1 MNIRINEK
9 ISIEADI
16 PFQSIQELAMT
27 WEINDH
33 ARVNMSGILKGKE
46 GVNQILFE
54 DYLRGTVRLIMTGN
68 KDNEA
73 DETLFCGQIEQIDL
87 KYTHGVLLALVTAVS
102 ASINLDKKQ
111 HCYTFQDTSRTYA
124 ETAKAVNAL
133 EDVSIICSIG
143 DKKLE
148 KPVICYQETAW
159 EFEKRLA
166 SLQHSYIIP
175 DILTGRPNLW
185 FGMRKG
191 KEINKNSSTVEVRIR
206 KSYVDGERGRA
217 VISHSLESRGSY
229 LLGDWMMLNGRKC
242 VIYKKE
248 FLLKHADIQ
257 FVYWLANE
265 KDLETEPCYNE
276 RFNGLCLSG
285 TVEKTRNETV
295 QVKFDIDGKSG
306 KYFYPWRPDSGNALY
321 AMPEKGSK
329 AEVYFMNH
337 DERQAI
343 VIRCLHNL
351 KNKDKEPGDKYFEN
365 SDASIG
371 LSGGSIEM
379 VKSEASMKLR
389 DKSSIGFDGENLT
402 IEGDGKIKMT
412 ARHIKLSASTE
423 IKAVTG
429 M

>member
-9 ISIEADI
+9 ISIETDI

-33 ARVNMSGILKGKE
+33 ARVNMSGIVKGKE
-46 GVNQILFE
+46 GISQILFD
-54 DYLRGTVRLIMTGN
+54 DYLHGMVRLIMTGN
-68 KDNEA
+68 KENKS
-73 DETLFCGQIEQIDL
+73 DETIFCGQIEYIDF
-87 KYTHGVLLALVTAVS
+87 KYTHGVLLALVTVVS
-102 ASINLDKKQ
+102 ASVNLDKKM
-111 HCYTFQDTSRTYA
+111 HCYTFQDTSLTYA
-124 ETAKAVNAL
+124 ETAKAVSAL
-133 EDVSIICSIG
+133 EDVSIICSTG

-148 KPVICYQETAW
+148 KPVICYQETVW
-159 EFEKRLA
+159 EFVKRLA
-166 SLQHSYIIP
+166 SLQNSFIIP
-175 DILTGRPNLW
+175 DIITGRPNLW

-191 KEINKNSSTVEVRIR
+191 KEMKEGSPATEVRIR
-206 KSYVDGERGRA
+206 KNYMDGENGQA
-217 VISHSLESRGSY
+217 VISYCLESRESY
-229 LLGDWMMLNGRKC
+229 LLGDWMMLNRRKC

-248 FLLKHADIQ
+248 FMLEHAEVKFI
-257 FVYWLANE
+257 YWLTNE
-265 KDLETEPCYNE
+265 NELETEPCYNE
-276 RFNGLCLSG
+276 RFTGLCLSG
-285 TVEKTRNETV
+285 TVVKTNNETV
-295 QVKFDIDGKSG
+295 QLKFDIDGKSG

-337 DERQAI
+337 DERQGI
-343 VIRCLHNL
+343 VIRCLHDL
-351 KNKDKEPGDKYFEN
+351 KNKDKEPGDKYFET

-389 DKSSIGFDGENLT
+389 DKSSIGFNGENLT

-423 IKAVTG
+423 IKSVTG